1 MLAQHLEYNVRL
13 HSSHCSANLLFS
25 QLPLS
30 GRARN
35 RTPQAH
41 AHALVRTHTK
51 NNFLF
56 GRGYCR
62 CRSNSY
68 GLKKCTSL
76 KMTMQLLRTYKMCK
90 LAAANQ
96 HKYLAQKAKNGQLY
110 AATIHQHPFSKVS
123 IASCGPA
130 IISVVDFTRNTLLYM
145 YICFH
150 FDRCY
155 NGKHML
161 TYTYAPTH

>member
-1 MLAQHLEYNVRL
+1 MGAHVTAL
-13 HSSHCSANLLFS
+13 HKHT
-25 QLPLS
+25 
-30 GRARN
+30 
-35 RTPQAH
+35 RTPSCAH
-41 AHALVRTHTK
+41 THTHKK

-56 GRGYCR
+56 GRGYRR

-68 GLKKCTSL
+68 GLKICTSL

-123 IASCGPA
+123 IASRGPA
-130 IISVVDFTRNTLLYM
+130 IISVVDFTRNTLLYIHLFSFRSILQWQTHAHLH
-145 YICFH
+145 IC
-150 FDRCY
+150 
-155 NGKHML
+155 
-161 TYTYAPTH
+161 THTLARAHVLWSHTSPVTSNRALS